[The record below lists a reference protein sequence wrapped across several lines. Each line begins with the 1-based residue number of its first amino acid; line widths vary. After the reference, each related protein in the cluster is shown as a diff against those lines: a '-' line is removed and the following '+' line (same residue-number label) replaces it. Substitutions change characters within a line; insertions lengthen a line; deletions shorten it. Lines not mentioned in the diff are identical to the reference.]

1 MVVYSFENTEI
12 VEDYL
17 QGFRKFIGYPSH
29 AIYLSV
35 HDICGGVQELPC
47 TKDHLYIQTT
57 AGRAKV
63 RVSMMGI
70 PSLLR
75 TCAYVHNR
83 QVTPEAFMKHI
94 HTVDPDF
101 FGCLSHQLANT
112 SSLKQSSRAVD
123 IALKWL
129 DKCLE
134 LHCQHKVFVF
144 LAILI

>member
-1 MVVYSFENTEI
+1 MTYVVVFRSFRVQKITC
-12 VEDYL
+12 
-17 QGFRKFIGYPSH
+17 
-29 AIYLSV
+29 LSKQLLAERRYV
-35 HDICGGVQELPC
+35 YQRWASL
-47 TKDHLYIQTT
+47 
-57 AGRAKV
+57 A
-63 RVSMMGI
+63 
-70 PSLLR
+70 LLR
-75 TCAYVHNR
+75 TCTYAHNR